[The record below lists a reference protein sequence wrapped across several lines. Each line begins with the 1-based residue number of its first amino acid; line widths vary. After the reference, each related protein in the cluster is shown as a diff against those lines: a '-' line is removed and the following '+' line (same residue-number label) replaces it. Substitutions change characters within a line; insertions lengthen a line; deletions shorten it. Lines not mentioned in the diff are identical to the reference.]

1 MPPVDLE
8 HFGGIAL
15 LFARGSARARARHRQ
30 LAPRKQSTLRSM
42 VELVRQVIPVQA
54 KTSKLVAKVLNSPH
68 GKVRRAALAALC
80 SAPGTLT
87 QQQHAQLTPFLINA
101 VVHDGHGLFLPQVLH
116 YSFLSNPALVAK
128 MREAREA
135 TLAKEHAAELLLYLE
150 PATLDTC
157 HAHQLVG
164 CLKSPGAPLC
174 SRALAARVLCALDG
188 EQLVPHVADLVA
200 SAMLSSHPA
209 QCAATPLINIRLI
222 RHYGPLLPLEVSLPL
237 VHLRWASLEA
247 LGRIE
252 PRSALNPHGA
262 LLVDRLVQLL
272 AEPGQQQRA
281 ALRQGSTEVAL
292 LFSVAGRLES
302 IPIAHVAPLRLWLV
316 RAACA
321 CGAGGAGG
329 AASATPAWPFQ
340 RMQLSLQP
348 DPSIVRRVLALL
360 RRNRPLLNEWVE
372 SIVALLA
379 CHVTSAVRIAAIETL
394 KMADGQPASC
404 RI

>member
-1 MPPVDLE
+1 
-8 HFGGIAL
+8 
-15 LFARGSARARARHRQ
+15 
-30 LAPRKQSTLRSM
+30 
-42 VELVRQVIPVQA
+42 
-54 KTSKLVAKVLNSPH
+54 
-68 GKVRRAALAALC
+68 
-80 SAPGTLT
+80 
-87 QQQHAQLTPFLINA
+87 
-101 VVHDGHGLFLPQVLH
+101 VVHDGHGLFLPELLH

-188 EQLVPHVADLVA
+188 EQLVPHVADLVE
-200 SAMLSSHPA
+200 SAMLSSNPA
-209 QCAATPLINIRLI
+209 QCTATPLINTRLT

-340 RMQLSLQP
+340 RMQRSPLQP
-348 DPSIVRRVLALL
+348 VYSIVRQVLALL
-360 RRNRPLLNEWVE
+360 RRHRPLLNEWVG
-372 SIVALLA
+372 SIVPLLA
-379 CHVTSAVRIAAIETL
+379 RHVTSAVRIAAIETL
-394 KMADGQPASC
+394 KMADGQSQHPAEPSALATAL
-404 RI
+404 